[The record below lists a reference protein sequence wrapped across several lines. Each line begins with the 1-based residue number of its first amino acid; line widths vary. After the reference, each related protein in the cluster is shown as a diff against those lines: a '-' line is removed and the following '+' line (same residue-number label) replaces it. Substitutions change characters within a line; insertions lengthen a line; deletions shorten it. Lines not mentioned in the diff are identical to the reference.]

1 MQQSSWAAF
10 CDQLKA
16 AGQNVLRPG
25 APDTEID
32 RAEGYRVLSRFA
44 RLGLEM
50 MVECGDPDFP
60 VFYEAS
66 NDTIKVFLPNPDN
79 LYSNATIAGDRDY
92 IIRGNRGSVP
102 YLSFG
107 TKANRY
113 AIDGTMASTGELEAE
128 DMTFAP
134 NGDFEIILSATRK
147 PGNWLPTA
155 ADSTMVIVRQTFL
168 DRPNEKPA
176 EYTIKRIGGPRA
188 PKPLTAA
195 FDDSLKRASTFVAGT
210 SKLVTDW
217 AALVAQ
223 KPNTLAHAEYA
234 EASMRVGGDPKI
246 CYVHGFWKLA
256 PDEALVIETEVP
268 ECPCWNFQLANYWLE
283 SLDTKHRPVW
293 INKHNATLNADGTLT
308 IVVAAR
314 DPGFGNFVDTD
325 GHDNGGML
333 LRWVGAKHHP
343 TPVCRVIRLAQ

>member
-16 AGQNVLRPG
+16 AGQNVLRPE
-25 APDTEID
+25 APVSEID

-50 MVECGDPDFP
+50 MVECADPDFP

-66 NDTIKVFLPNPDN
+66 NDTVKVFLPNPDN

-128 DMTFAP
+128 EMTFAP
-134 NGDFEIILSATRK
+134 NGDFEIILSATHK
-147 PGNWLPTA
+147 PGNWLPMA

-168 DRPNEKPA
+168 DRSNETPA
-176 EYTIKRIGGPRA
+176 NYTIARLGGPRT
-188 PKPLTAA
+188 PKPLTAK
-195 FDDSLKRASTFVAGT
+195 FDDSLKKAAHFVGGT
-210 SKLVTDW
+210 SKLVTD
-217 AALVAQ
+217 
-223 KPNTLAHAEYA
+223 
-234 EASMRVGGDPKI
+234 
-246 CYVHGFWKLA
+246 
-256 PDEALVIETEVP
+256 
-268 ECPCWNFQLANYWLE
+268 
-283 SLDTKHRPVW
+283 
-293 INKHNATLNADGTLT
+293 
-308 IVVAAR
+308 
-314 DPGFGNFVDTD
+314 
-325 GHDNGGML
+325 
-333 LRWVGAKHHP
+333 
-343 TPVCRVIRLAQ
+343 